1 MFKFIKQY
9 LPAKFFTLV
18 LLVTVLANG
27 CGYHIGSINHP
38 QFKSIA
44 VAPVSNETL
53 TTNVSAILRNK
64 LAEKYTVYSNL
75 KLKSQKTADAVLYC
89 KVLKITTREI
99 VDSSTDNENNFR
111 PAEWELVME
120 VEYTVLIPG
129 RKRPLID
136 KRKVV
141 GRSNFQYLG
150 DYTTSKRN
158 GVIQASQRMATKIV
172 NQTTEAW

>member
-1 MFKFIKQY
+1 MINFIKKY
-9 LPAKFFTLV
+9 FLTTIVPILLLLAILPT
-18 LLVTVLANG
+18 G
-27 CGYHIGSINHP
+27 CGYNIGSINHP

-53 TTNVSAILRNK
+53 AVNASSVLRNK
-64 LAEKYTVYSNL
+64 LAEKYTVFSNL

-89 KVLKITTREI
+89 KILKITTREI

-120 VEYTVLIPG
+120 VEYTILIPG
-129 RKRPLID
+129 RKRALIN

-150 DYTTSKRN
+150 DYTTSKRY
-158 GVIQASQRMATKIV
+158 GIVQASQRLATKIV
-172 NQTTEAW
+172 NQSTEAW